1 MYNYSYEDYMNN
13 LLGYNINTRNNMY
26 SIPMNIE
33 PNEDENAYIEINE
46 TKKNE
51 LEECYPE
58 IYKIVYPMICKSCL
72 YVTEEITP
80 ELVEKITNEIYEN
93 LETDEAPQEK
103 RGAEV
108 KINYS
113 NIRNN
118 RNIGQYNRNINENT
132 EKEEK
137 RQRNFFLNDLIKIL
151 VLRELIGQGNRP
163 PRPFPPNRPPM
174 PRNNE
179 NIDRLKF

>member
-1 MYNYSYEDYMNN
+1 MYA
-13 LLGYNINTRNNMY
+13 
-26 SIPMNIE
+26 IPMNIE

-58 IYKIVYPMICKSCL
+58 IYKIVYPMICKQCL

-80 ELVEKITNEIYEN
+80 ELVERITNEIYEN

-118 RNIGQYNRNINENT
+118 RNVGQYNRNIHEDT
-132 EKEEK
+132 EKEAK
-137 RQRNFFLNDLIKIL
+137 RQRNIFLNDLIKIL
-151 VLRELIGQGNRP
+151 VLRELIG
-163 PRPFPPNRPPM
+163 
-174 PRNNE
+174 
-179 NIDRLKF
+179 IDKILKQKTSLLQRSFLLN